1 MASFKGVAT
10 ACLMVASSPAGA
22 GSPWVALG
30 AQHPECTCRTKG
42 ADVALGSQICMAT
55 PGGAR
60 VAECVMEQNVT
71 SWRAT
76 SQPCPEARLS
86 P

>member
-1 MASFKGVAT
+1 MVSFKWVPI
-10 ACLMVASSPAGA
+10 ACLMVASGPAEA
-22 GSPWVALG
+22 ASRWVALG
-30 AQHPECTCRTKG
+30 AQHPECTCRAKG

-55 PGGAR
+55 ASGAR